1 MSDRVEGGSAVSHW
15 LSRRNLPTGAVSS
28 RRPRWLPRRAEV
40 ATPLWMLSAALAA
53 LVLTLV
59 LQTLWPSLRTGSGQT
74 MVRTGCGLVA
84 IVAAL
89 VLAGRLRHVRQLR
102 DVAIVG
108 ALAVLGVVNL
118 ALAVAS
124 TPLSSHPHSDWQWI
138 ALIANIATSVVLL
151 CALCWRVDVREPRL
165 PRAFLV
171 GAVVLVVASWDL
183 LLVASGRSGW
193 LYTADAL
200 KLVAYALILAGC
212 VSELK
217 LNRRRLIQR
226 AAADER
232 RRMARDMHDGL
243 AQELA
248 FIATHSQRLGR
259 SDDDAAIVTH
269 LKAAA
274 ERALHESRTTI
285 AVLASVDDAP
295 LDMLITRTADSF
307 RAKFGVEVDLDLQPA
322 VVVDAE
328 QRNALLRILHEAM
341 TNAVRHG
348 GAQQV
353 FVRLTAGEEGPL
365 LRIVDDGCG
374 FDVPGAFSASKGL
387 GLMSMGE
394 RADMLGGGL
403 NIFSSPGT
411 GTVVEVGLP

>member
-1 MSDRVEGGSAVSHW
+1 MSDRLQAGHATAQSLA
-15 LSRRNLPTGAVSS
+15 RRNLLGGSLSS
-28 RRPRWLPRRAEV
+28 RRSRWPLRRGEI

-53 LVLTLV
+53 LVLTLL
-59 LQTLWPSLRTGSGQT
+59 LQTLTPSLRTGSGQT
-74 MVRTGCGLVA
+74 MVSTACGLVG
-84 IVAAL
+84 ILAAL
-89 VLAGRLRHVRQLR
+89 VLAGRLRSSRQLR
-102 DVAIVG
+102 DLAIVS
-108 ALAVLGVVNL
+108 ALGVLGIVEL
-118 ALAVAS
+118 ALAAAP

-138 ALIANIATSVVLL
+138 VLIVDIAASIVLL
-151 CALCWRVDVREPRL
+151 CAVCWRVNMREPPL
-165 PRAFLV
+165 PRALLA
-171 GAVVLVVASWDL
+171 GAVVLVIASWDY

-212 VSELK
+212 VSELRI
-217 LNRRRLIQR
+217 NRRRLIQR

-248 FIATHSQRLGR
+248 FIATHSQRLGQ
-259 SDDDAAIVTH
+259 SGDDSATVTH

-285 AVLASVDDAP
+285 AVLASPDDAP
-295 LDMLITRTADSF
+295 LDILIARTADSF
-307 RAKFGVEVDLDLQPA
+307 RAKFGVEVDLDLQPG
-322 VVVDAE
+322 VLVDAE
-328 QRNALLRILHEAM
+328 RRNALLRILHEAM

-348 GAQQV
+348 CAEQV
-353 FVRLTAGEEGPL
+353 FVRLTTGADGPL

-374 FDVPGAFSASKGL
+374 FDVPGAFSTGKGL
-387 GLMSMGE
+387 GLMSMSE